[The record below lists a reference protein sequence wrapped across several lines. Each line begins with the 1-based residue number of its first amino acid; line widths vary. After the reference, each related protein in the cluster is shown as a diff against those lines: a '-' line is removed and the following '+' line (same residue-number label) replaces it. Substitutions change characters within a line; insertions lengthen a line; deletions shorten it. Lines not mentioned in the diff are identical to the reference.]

1 MNNQDTDSEPSR
13 YQNQTREDKK
23 SDQALIPAED
33 WPKMI
38 GKTVVSKDGLDM
50 GTVIADDEM
59 GTMIDYQA
67 SYSIEI
73 EYGDHERISIPKD
86 TIYKFD
92 HKNLY
97 TLLTENEI
105 LASRNDDPFSTSIRS
120 YTRD

>member
-23 SDQALIPAED
+23 SYQALIPAED
-33 WPKMI
+33 WPKMV

-50 GTVIADDEM
+50 GTVIADDEI
-59 GTMIDYQA
+59 GTIIDYPT

-97 TLLTENEI
+97 TSLTENEI
-105 LASRNDDPFSTSIRS
+105 LASRKDDPFSTSIRS
-120 YTRD
+120 YTRE